1 MLESTIPV
9 KTAAGRLEID
19 ERKLKIGARQRMVL
33 ISINGERTVES
44 IRKQFVAINEIDSLL
59 DELLATGLIEVGE
72 AAAGSAVAP
81 PISSALPEAPVAAK
95 PALSEAAATP
105 VSAPV
110 SRAGTGGDLATARD
124 FMSRMLNAKVGL
136 RAFLVSQKID
146 KSTTREA
153 LIELLPEFRRLLR
166 KHVDAGRVA
175 EFSAHAEELIG

>member
-19 ERKLKIGARQRMVL
+19 ERRLKIGARQRMVL

-72 AAAGSAVAP
+72 AASGSAVAA
-81 PISSALPEAPVAAK
+81 ISAVLPESPVAAK
-95 PALSEAAATP
+95 PPPSEVMPTPAAKPASKT
-105 VSAPV
+105 
-110 SRAGTGGDLATARD
+110 GTGGDLAAARD

-153 LIELLPEFRRLLR
+153 LLEMLPEFRRLLR
-166 KHVDAGRVA
+166 KQVDAGRVA

>member
-72 AAAGSAVAP
+72 AASGAAVAA
-81 PISSALPEAPVAAK
+81 ISSALPEAPVAAK
-95 PALSEAAATP
+95 PPPSEVAEKSVA
-105 VSAPV
+105 APV
-110 SRAGTGGDLATARD
+110 AKNAAGGGDLAAARD

-136 RAFLVSQKID
+136 RAFLISQKID

-153 LIELLPEFRRLLR
+153 LLELLPEFRRLLR
-166 KHVDAGRVA
+166 KQIDAGRVA

>member
-19 ERKLKIGARQRMVL
+19 ERRLKIGARQRMVL

-72 AAAGSAVAP
+72 AASGSAVAA
-81 PISSALPEAPVAAK
+81 INAAMPEAPVAAK
-95 PALSEAAATP
+95 PAPIEAAATP
-105 VSAPV
+105 VAAPV
-110 SRAGTGGDLATARD
+110 AKVSTGGDLAAARD

-153 LIELLPEFRRLLR
+153 LIEMLPEFRRLLR